1 MKNIKKF
8 LFIIIALI
16 LTSFV
21 SAYHTTAPFDHR
33 YHGDSSRSSASYY
46 NSGSGSSSNYE
57 SSYESKYN
65 TDDRATVPIFKGSYG
80 NYKYKMYEMGDQRPS
95 YFFVDYPDYG
105 YPSFFNGGYGNYYG
119 RGFGYG
125 YGGYGGGYGGSFGGY
140 GGYGYRNVGYNYP
153 AYTVP
158 FFWY

>member
-1 MKNIKKF
+1 MKNRKKF
-8 LFIIIALI
+8 FFIVIVLI

-33 YHGDSSRSSASYY
+33 YHGDSSKNSA
-46 NSGSGSSSNYE
+46 SSNY
-57 SSYESKYN
+57 N
-65 TDDRATVPIFKGSYG
+65 IADRATVPIFKGSYG

-95 YFFVDYPDYG
+95 YFFVDYPDFGFPG
-105 YPSFFNGGYGNYYG
+105 YFSGGYGG
-119 RGFGYG
+119 LGYG
-125 YGGYGGGYGGSFGGY
+125 GLGYGGGYGGYGRGLGYGGYGGGY

-153 AYTVP
+153 AYSAP